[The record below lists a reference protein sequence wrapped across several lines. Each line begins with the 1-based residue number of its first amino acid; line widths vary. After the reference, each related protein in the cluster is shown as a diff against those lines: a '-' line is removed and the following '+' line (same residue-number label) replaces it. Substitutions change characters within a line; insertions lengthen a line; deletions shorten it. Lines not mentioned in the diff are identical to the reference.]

1 LTSESILIVEDD
13 PDTRRSI
20 ECELST
26 LGKQCV
32 SANNGAT
39 ARAAMQETAPSLC
52 LLDLGL
58 PDISGTELLEE
69 FRRNYPETEVI
80 VVTAQNDAEVA
91 VKCIR
96 LGATDFL
103 LKPYD
108 SPRFVKTV
116 RRALER
122 RRLTAAADGVA
133 ALARRSKQ
141 GLDSLIGSS
150 PSMGRTKAL
159 VRKVISANVTVLL
172 SGESGT
178 GKEVLARAIHAESQR
193 SRNPFLAI
201 NCGAIPENLIE
212 SELFGH
218 ARGAFTGASKSR
230 AGLFEQAEGGSLF
243 LDEIGE
249 LRLDLQV
256 KLLRVLQDRCVRRL
270 GCEKERSL
278 DVRVIAATNL
288 QLQDEVAAGRFRNDL
303 YYRLSIFPVELPSL
317 RERSVDILELAHY
330 FLKKH
335 GVRLGARASGFTPAA
350 ERALLSYHWPGNV
363 RELENAIERAMLLA
377 ETDLVDLSNLP
388 GRLGGQTP
396 GAWPTG
402 YGDPSDTLFSSVES
416 SQIATLAAE
425 ERRILTRALE
435 ITGGNVKEAAKRL
448 EIGRATLYRKIRAYS
463 LALPKKSQAQ

>member
-1 LTSESILIVEDD
+1 
-13 PDTRRSI
+13 
-20 ECELST
+20 
-26 LGKQCV
+26 
-32 SANNGAT
+32 
-39 ARAAMQETAPSLC
+39 
-52 LLDLGL
+52 
-58 PDISGTELLEE
+58 
-69 FRRNYPETEVI
+69 
-80 VVTAQNDAEVA
+80 
-91 VKCIR
+91 
-96 LGATDFL
+96 
-103 LKPYD
+103 
-108 SPRFVKTV
+108 
-116 RRALER
+116 
-122 RRLTAAADGVA
+122 
-133 ALARRSKQ
+133 
-141 GLDSLIGSS
+141 
-150 PSMGRTKAL
+150 MGRTKAL

-377 ETDLVDLSNLP
+377 ETDLVDLPNLP

-402 YGDPSDTLFSSVES
+402 YGDPPDTLFSSGES

-448 EIGRATLYRKIRAYS
+448 EIGRATLYRKIRAYG